1 MTNFIW
7 DCRTIDCYPQV
18 GELADVVYNVHWRF
32 TGNREVDGKTY
43 TATIIGTQIVP
54 TEGIE
59 NFIPEN
65 ELTNEIVT
73 GWVVDAMGA
82 ERVAEMEANVD
93 AQIDDQINPKSITLT
108 IGQSNG

>member
-7 DCRTIDCYPQV
+7 DCRTIDCYPTM

-32 TGNREVDGKTY
+32 TGTREVDGKTY
-43 TATIIGTQIVP
+43 TATNIGTQIVP

-73 GWVVDAMGA
+73 SWVVAAMGA
-82 ERVAEMEANVD
+82 ERVAELETSID

-108 IGQSNG
+108 IGQNNG